1 MLKVRKLEK
10 RLQDHLVLQDLDMDV
25 DDGCIY
31 GLIGPNGAGKSTLLR
46 VLSGVYEPDLG
57 CVCIDEHNIHKE
69 VEQRS
74 QLLLIGD
81 SPFYFH
87 NATLF
92 DMKKFYQ
99 IAHPNWDDAYYHRL
113 IKLFDLDDHQ
123 PLDKYSKGMKR
134 QGFLI
139 LGLCAA
145 PRYLLLD
152 EAFDGLDP
160 HMRMTMKKEIAQR
173 LEERQMSVIISSHN
187 LREMEE
193 ICDHFGILEDG
204 HLITSGSMSE
214 RLNEV
219 HRFQLAFADNVNE
232 DMFAD
237 LPLLSIQID
246 SRIVN
251 LVAEGTL
258 KYLEEKLHNLHP
270 LMMETLPVTL
280 EEVFFYVMKQR
291 EERKHEKSKA

>member
-10 RLQDHLVLQDLDMDV
+10 RLQDHLVLKDLDMDV

-46 VLSGVYEPDLG
+46 VIAGVYQPDLG

-69 VEQRS
+69 VEQRA
-74 QLLLIGD
+74 QMLLIGD
-81 SPFYFH
+81 TPFYFH
-87 NATLF
+87 NATLH

-99 IAHPNWDDAYYHRL
+99 IAHPQWDEAYYRRL
-113 IKLFDLDDHQ
+113 IRMFDLDDHQ
-123 PLDKYSKGMKR
+123 SLDKYSKGMKR

-160 HMRMTMKKEIAQR
+160 HMRLIVKKELAQR
-173 LEERQMSVIISSHN
+173 LEEKQMSVVISSHN
-187 LREMEE
+187 LHEMEE
-193 ICDHFGILEDG
+193 ICDQFGILEDH
-204 HLITSGSMSE
+204 HLITSGSMSD

-219 HRFQLAFADNVNE
+219 HRFQLAFAHSVDRKLFE
-232 DMFAD
+232 A
-237 LPLLSIQID
+237 LPLLSIKID

-251 LVAEGTL
+251 LVAEGTAEEL
-258 KYLEEKLHNLHP
+258 KSKLNALHP
-270 LMMETLPVTL
+270 LMMEALPVSL
-280 EEVFFYVMKQR
+280 EEVFVYVMMQR
-291 EERKHEKSKA
+291 EERKHEGILL